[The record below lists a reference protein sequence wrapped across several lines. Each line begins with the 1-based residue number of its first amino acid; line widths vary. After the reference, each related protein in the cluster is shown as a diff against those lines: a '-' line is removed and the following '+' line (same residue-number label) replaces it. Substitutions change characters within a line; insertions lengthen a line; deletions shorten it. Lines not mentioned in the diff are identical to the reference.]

1 MDNKRKLDPV
11 ILRELGKHSRFFK
24 IGCNTLSLMKKM
36 IYSKKKLQLIFAPA
50 AAVIRREQALF
61 GMIGRK
67 EFVDG
72 KKFIF

>member
-1 MDNKRKLDPV
+1 
-11 ILRELGKHSRFFK
+11 
-24 IGCNTLSLMKKM
+24 MKKL
-36 IYSKKKLQLIFAPA
+36 IYSKKKLRLIFVPA